1 MSIGQPLPEPSRDAG
16 GPPQAALSVPDRPG
30 GNATALTLLWVAPAE
45 SELQLPDGTD
55 MVGHVRQQ
63 PEETQEPPW
72 VLEID
77 GFLQVTLQLLDLLL
91 ECGKQLSPPRRID
104 PVHPPT
110 LRPVDLRPLTP
121 REGTRKRHKPADVLD
136 MSRQGG
142 ALRRCAPGSQ
152 GGADSA
158 RGV

>member
-1 MSIGQPLPEPSRDAG
+1 
-16 GPPQAALSVPDRPG
+16 
-30 GNATALTLLWVAPAE
+30 
-45 SELQLPDGTD
+45 

-77 GFLQVTLQLLDLLL
+77 GSLQVTLQLPNLLL
-91 ECGKQLSPPRRID
+91 ECGKQLPPPRRID
-104 PVHPPT
+104 LAHPPA
-110 LRPVDLRPLTP
+110 LRPVELRPLTP
-121 REGTRKRHKPADVLD
+121 REGTRKRHKPADMLD

-142 ALRRCAPGSQ
+142 ALRRCTPRSQ
-152 GGADSA
+152 GGAGSA